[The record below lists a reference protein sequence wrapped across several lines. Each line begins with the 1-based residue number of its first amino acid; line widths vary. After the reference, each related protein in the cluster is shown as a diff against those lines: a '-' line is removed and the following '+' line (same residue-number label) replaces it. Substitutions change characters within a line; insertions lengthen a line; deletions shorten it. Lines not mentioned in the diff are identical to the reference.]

1 MRVSYHNGR
10 ADKNGK
16 VYSSKHNDRNF
27 DVNKASHIKNNFQTL
42 NRTWNYYNSDETF
55 EQVEQRFYE
64 EHFSRALKNQNQRYI
79 ANRQHG
85 RVKTM
90 NDYLKGKQTCPEE
103 VIIQIGNSKNGNVS
117 PELLRKIFEEQLQW
131 ETETFKNVVT
141 LNWALHNDEASP
153 HIHQRKVWIAE
164 DKDGNQIVSQ
174 NKALKAMGIERP
186 DQTKVTSKFNNEK
199 QTYTEMCRLHFQE
212 LCLQHGLNI
221 ETEPIAQSQK
231 SLSITDYKATQSKA
245 KLIAINAS
253 LTITKYKLDD
263 TKSKLDDKL
272 RDYDKYSKELN
283 QTKIELADV
292 QDELVKAKS
301 ELNDKL
307 RDYDKYSKEL
317 NEVQNKLERAIDDVD
332 FIEELRSF
340 KTDVKAVPD
349 EPIQAERVRYG
360 ETSGY
365 FIKDSQMERFTELK
379 NLFQRFNTLVAKL
392 DSLVTS
398 ISKSLS
404 YLLAKER
411 GVSEQKL
418 NRKEFNYEVESIIKP
433 QIMRIANT
441 LEVDTHKPKLNRI
454 IDDYE
459 R

>member
-64 EHFSRALKNQNQRYI
+64 EHFSRALENQNQRYR

-117 PELLRKIFEEQLQW
+117 PELLQKIFKEQLQW

-141 LNWALHNDEASP
+141 LDWALHNDEASP

-212 LCLQHGLNI
+212 LCLQYGLNI

-263 TKSKLDDKL
+263 TKSKLD
-272 RDYDKYSKELN
+272 
-283 QTKIELADV
+283 
-292 QDELVKAKS
+292 
-301 ELNDKL
+301 DKL